1 MLTESELRTVVMFLP
16 NVKRH
21 LGRRAARGVA
31 LVLAGSLLVVSLL
44 ACGSAANE
52 SLGDVSKL
60 RGESAHT
67 PMPTPTEPADEPTA
81 EPTQEAKPLEG
92 PYTVRIPRI
101 GVDAPVV
108 SIHVNDDRVLVPPR
122 ELTVVGWWSEGATPG
137 AARGSAVLVGHSAR
151 AGGGVFDDVGDLRA
165 GDTIEVAGSD
175 DALTYEIESV
185 EVLSKEDLARNAEE
199 IFDQG
204 SRGRLVVITCE
215 DFDGTTWR
223 SNIVTIAMP
232 V

>member
-1 MLTESELRTVVMFLP
+1 MVICSDAFR
-16 NVKRH
+16 RR
-21 LGRRAARGVA
+21 LGRRPAYRVA
-31 LVLAGSLLVVSLL
+31 ILLTGLLLPVSLA
-44 ACGSAANE
+44 ACGGEKDLVGEAA
-52 SLGDVSKL
+52 KL
-60 RGESAHT
+60 RGEMT
-67 PMPTPTEPADEPTA
+67 ITPTAAPPAAETPSEEPDPEPEREA
-81 EPTQEAKPLEG
+81 EPQVEPLDG